1 MTHSVT
7 VQIMAGGRSR
17 RMGTDK
23 ALVKLDGKTLL
34 ERAVEKWKGWGEA
47 TFLSVGNEE
56 RGTLAPP
63 GIIPVFD
70 RFPAHGPLGGLHS
83 GLMECRSEFLLIC
96 SVSDP
101 FLDSSHAE
109 KLIQSIG
116 GADACVYEV
125 DGVINPL
132 FGLYRRTCLDVVY
145 TMLAQGELS
154 LERMIEMVN
163 TVILPA
169 ENSADFRGINT
180 PEELAHAQRSMTD
193 DKGG

>member
-1 MTHSVT
+1 MTRSVT

-56 RGTLAPP
+56 RGTLAPA
-63 GIIPVFD
+63 GIVPVFD
-70 RFPAHGPLGGLHS
+70 RFPSHGPLGGLHG
-83 GLMECRSEFLLIC
+83 GLVECRSEFLLIC
-96 SVSDP
+96 PVSDP
-101 FLDSSHAE
+101 FLNTDHAE
-109 KLIQSIG
+109 RLLCNIG

-125 DGVINPL
+125 DGAVNPL

-154 LERMIEMVN
+154 LERMLEMVN
-163 TVILPA
+163 TVVLPA
-169 ENSADFRGINT
+169 ENSADFRSIDT
-180 PEELAHAQRSMTD
+180 PEELARAQSD
-193 DKGG
+193 ILCD